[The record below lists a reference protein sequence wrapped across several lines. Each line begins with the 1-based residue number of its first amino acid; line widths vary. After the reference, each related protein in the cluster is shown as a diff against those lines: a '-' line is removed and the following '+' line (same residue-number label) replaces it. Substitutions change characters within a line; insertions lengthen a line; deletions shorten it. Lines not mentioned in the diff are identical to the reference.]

1 MPVEKDVLTIGHQLE
16 KLVSDGKSVS
26 CKTFRYTKVGQ
37 YVCNKLLYCWNW
49 FNIVSPKSSIFSKF
63 L

>member
-26 CKTFRYTKVGQ
+26 TSYD
-37 YVCNKLLYCWNW
+37 
-49 FNIVSPKSSIFSKF
+49 NI